1 MMCTHITIDPK
12 RLSVTP
18 CICGLRISVAT
29 VVDLMQN
36 GITAEEILDAY
47 SHLEWEV
54 IRAVL

>member
-1 MMCTHITIDPK
+1 MMCTRITIDPK

-18 CICGLRISVAT
+18 CIRGLRISVAT